1 MIELCNVSKR
11 YRDTEALVNVNLTFH
26 AGEIHALIGNNGAGK
41 TTAIQLLAG
50 ISQPS
55 SGTIRLDGRPVR
67 LTSPLE
73 ARRFGIAVC
82 PQEVSLFDELTVTEN
97 LFMGNERKTKAGFFD
112 WRTMDAEAQR
122 QLDSFHID
130 ACPRQKFKLLPLAQ
144 QHLIQFLRITLQDPR
159 IVILDELTD
168 IFTPSES
175 RSIHQIMS
183 SLRQRGVTVIYVTHR
198 IREALRLADRLT
210 VLKDGHVACSVST
223 REASADTFGNL
234 LLTQSDT
241 ARLPKLA
248 VRRSQ
253 KVLEVSGI
261 STHFLNDISFSLYS
275 GEALGIAGLAGSGR
289 SSLLR
294 AIAGVDPVQKGDIS
308 IYSTLDHSFSHVK
321 GICSS
326 IAYMPENMDEQALFP
341 AMSTASNIVMRNL
354 SRIAHAGLV
363 RPLDE
368 RIAGQK
374 YADMLGIR
382 TSNVLEP
389 VRWLSNG
396 NKQKA
401 LIARSLF
408 SCCSV
413 FVFDEATKGVDSVG
427 KVEIYN
433 IINELLRKGAGVL
446 LVSSDFEE
454 LIGMCDRLLVIQNGR
469 LIAEMDRSEANQHK
483 LLSLLDSSA

>member
-1 MIELCNVSKR
+1 MIELCNVSKY
-11 YRDTEALVNVNLTFH
+11 YRDTKALINVNLTFH
-26 AGEIHALIGNNGAGK
+26 TGEIHALIGNNGAGK
-41 TTAIQLLAG
+41 TAVIRLLAG

-55 SGTIRLDGRPVR
+55 SGTIRLDGRVVR
-67 LTSPLE
+67 ISSPLD

-82 PQEVSLFDELTVTEN
+82 PQEISLFDELTVTEN

-112 WRTMDAEAQR
+112 WRAMDAEAQR

-130 ACPRQKFKLLPLAQ
+130 AHPHQKLKLLPLAQ
-144 QHLIQFLRITLQDPR
+144 QHLIQFLRITLQDPQ

-175 RSIHQIMS
+175 QSIHQIMS
-183 SLRQRGVTVIYVTHR
+183 SLRKRGMTVIYVTHR
-198 IREALRLADRLT
+198 IHEALHLADRLT
-210 VLKDGHVACSVST
+210 VLKDGYVACSIPT
-223 REASADTFGNL
+223 HETSAQALGDL
-234 LLTQSDT
+234 LLTQSDM
-241 ARLPKLA
+241 ARLPKLT
-248 VRRSQ
+248 VRRPQ

-275 GEALGIAGLAGSGR
+275 GEVLGIAGLAGSGR

-294 AIAGVDPVQKGDIS
+294 AIAGIDPVKKGDIS
-308 IYSTLDHSFSHVK
+308 IYSLLDHSVSHVK

-326 IAYMPENMDEQALFP
+326 IAYLPESMDEQALFP
-341 AMSTASNIVMRNL
+341 EMSTASNIVMCNL
-354 SRIAHAGLV
+354 SRIAHAGMV
-363 RPLDE
+363 RPLNE

-382 TSNVLEP
+382 PSNVLDP
-389 VRWLSNG
+389 ICWLSNG

-408 SCCSV
+408 SGCNV

-427 KVEIYN
+427 KVEICN
-433 IINELLRKGAGVL
+433 IINELLRRGAGVL

-454 LIGMCDRLLVIQNGR
+454 LIGMCDRLLVIQSGR
-469 LIAEMDRSEANQHK
+469 LIAEIDHNEANQHK